1 MKRTVTVIGAGFSG
15 LVTAYFLVKAGV
27 RVHVLEKEARVGG
40 LLGTR
45 QTEHGLVERAANG
58 LLNSARLEALS
69 ADIGVP
75 LHPLQKQSRAR
86 YFWRAEQVRRWPLG
100 LGESL
105 RLGLGLITNL
115 GRWRPQSGETVAM
128 WGERVL
134 GPAAVE
140 VAVTPALGGIYA
152 SNADKLSASLL
163 LQKRPKTATAK
174 PAVRG
179 TVSPA
184 GGMQELLD
192 GLQRYLVKQG
202 VEFELSQRAEVK
214 PDTPTAICTAAPQA
228 AELLSEYA
236 PQVSASLRRV
246 ELLPIVTATT
256 FWAHSDRQPQGFG
269 CLFPRN
275 SGFHALG
282 VLFND
287 CMFAGR
293 SRYRSETWIFGGA
306 AEPDLLQ
313 ATDEELTALLQ
324 ANHARLVG
332 AAEPLLSAHITRW
345 PRALPHYTLELERTL
360 ATLPPLP
367 PHVTLVGNY
376 LGQIGLAKILERA
389 YQAAAQLEECI

>member
-1 MKRTVTVIGAGFSG
+1 MPHGRSALLHVTQVFDDLDDLITVENMRLGRNDDQV
-15 LVTAYFLVKAGV
+15 
-27 RVHVLEKEARVGG
+27 ARDSV
-40 LLGTR
+40 
-45 QTEHGLVERAANG
+45 Q
-58 LLNSARLEALS
+58 
-69 ADIGVP
+69 
-75 LHPLQKQSRAR
+75 RAR
-86 YFWRAEQVRRWPLG
+86 RFG
-100 LGESL
+100 
-105 RLGLGLITNL
+105 
-115 GRWRPQSGETVAM
+115 
-128 WGERVL
+128 
-134 GPAAVE
+134 
-140 VAVTPALGGIYA
+140 VTCDLDND
-152 SNADKLSASLL
+152 SDKA
-163 LQKRPKTATAK
+163 R
-174 PAVRG
+174 
-179 TVSPA
+179 
-184 GGMQELLD
+184 
-192 GLQRYLVKQG
+192 
-202 VEFELSQRAEVK
+202 
-214 PDTPTAICTAAPQA
+214 
-228 AELLSEYA
+228 
-236 PQVSASLRRV
+236 
-246 ELLPIVTATT
+246 
-256 FWAHSDRQPQGFG
+256 
-269 CLFPRN
+269 